1 MSRRSYRSRR
11 RRGRLRSRRLYAKI
25 TRGGYRLT

>member
-1 MSRRSYRSRR
+1 
-11 RRGRLRSRRLYAKI
+11 LK

>member
-1 MSRRSYRSRR
+1 MRNRSKRKSRRNGFKRY
-11 RRGRLRSRRLYAKI
+11 LTTKL